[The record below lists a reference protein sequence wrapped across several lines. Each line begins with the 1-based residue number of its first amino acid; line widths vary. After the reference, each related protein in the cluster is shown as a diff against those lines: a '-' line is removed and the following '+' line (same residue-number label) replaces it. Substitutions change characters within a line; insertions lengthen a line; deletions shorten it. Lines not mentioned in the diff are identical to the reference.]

1 MGVYRHRKSGCGQ
14 ISDFPPI
21 RLARASDKIES
32 VITED

>member
-1 MGVYRHRKSGCGQ
+1 MGVYRHRKAVVGQ

-21 RLARASDKIES
+21 RLARESDKIES